1 MLGLVF
7 ILFLT
12 LTLIKIPAGVVND
25 TPVYPGEKWERYA
38 SPITAGYS
46 IEGLDNVKAYIENIK
61 TTGLLV
67 VVGGK
72 VLFEYGD
79 IQQLSYIASVRKS
92 VLAML
97 YGNYVADGTI
107 KLYTSLKELG
117 IDDHGGLLPVEQQ
130 ATIDDLITAR
140 SGIYHPASNGGDSSA
155 DVPERGSQKPENIFF
170 ITIGISTVRVLS
182 SRD

>member
-1 MLGLVF
+1 MD
-7 ILFLT
+7 
-12 LTLIKIPAGVVND
+12 K
-25 TPVYPGEKWERYA
+25 
-38 SPITAGYS
+38 
-46 IEGLDNVKAYIENIK
+46 VKAYIENIK

-97 YGNYVADGTI
+97 YGNYVAEGTI
-107 KLYTSLKELG
+107 KLDTSLKELG

-155 DVPERGSQKPENIFF
+155 DAPERGSQKPGEYFLYNNWDFNCAGFIFEKLTGKD
-170 ITIGISTVRVLS
+170 IYDASRVILPNRSKCRIGTG
-182 SRD
+182 RDSANPGI